1 MSKPLIEL
9 FSGRPADKA
18 ALIQPRPA
26 PGTLCPEENLGHLLL
41 RAADGERGIVFV
53 RDERQETRFSYRTIA
68 EQALTR
74 LGTLRALGLRRGDP
88 VILMFRESH
97 DFIVTF
103 WAAVLGGMVPAPLAY
118 PPALAGDNAVL
129 IKLKAVWE
137 QLDRPRVLSDA
148 FLAEQQSAL
157 QQALAEPRIRILA
170 VTEAPESAAPAD
182 PDLAAPDEL
191 AFIQYSSG
199 STGTPKGVMVTH
211 ASLITNL
218 EGIIF
223 GADLSTRDAYL
234 CWMPYHHD
242 MGLIG
247 FHFVPLALGIEQ
259 VNMTPFTFVRKP
271 TLWMEKIH
279 LHRSTV
285 TGSPNFGYRHL
296 LSKLKPEHLKRWDLS
311 CLRIIFN
318 GAEPIAATVMEEF
331 LSTLGRC
338 GLKPEAMYPVY
349 GMAEATLAVSFPP
362 PGTLPRVHWLDRGE
376 LALGRA
382 AAAEPHGETAVAV
395 VDEGYPVPGCGLR
408 IVDGDGRVLPEGRVG
423 RIQIGGR
430 NVTRGYYNNPSANAA
445 TFHDGWLD
453 TGDLGFMMDG
463 RLCVSGRAK
472 DIIFV
477 NGQNF
482 YAHDVEAQ
490 AETVAGVDPGKTIA
504 CGWHD
509 PGSGEEQT
517 AIFLAIRDPESPE
530 GRSIMAAV
538 WQRVNQ
544 VLGIAL
550 DYVVPVRAIP
560 KTTSGKL
567 QRYKLLEEF
576 QQGDYDAVIHRGIDL
591 VSGAPES
598 DTAAGEDLSDLV
610 REAWADVLGLP
621 PARIKPDQSF
631 RSLGGTSIK
640 AVQILGRL
648 EDRLNRPLNHEL
660 LLRCQTVRQ
669 MAEWLGGHSDRT
681 SAAGAA
687 DTVRAPDDAIAII
700 GTACRFPGS
709 DSPEEY
715 WELLS
720 QGREAIGP
728 VPADRFALPEG
739 GRDDGWRGG
748 FVRDVYAFDAEFFG
762 ISPEE
767 ATDMDPQQRLFL
779 EVAAETLERA
789 GYSRPALDGA
799 EVGLFIG
806 ASHNNHMEF
815 LVNALCGDALESFAS
830 LRRLPPG
837 ERDELLKEWQSR
849 FGRLSLHVNTAVD
862 NLLNMIAARVSHTF
876 NWKGPSFTIDSA
888 CSSSLVAV
896 HLACQSLRQGE
907 CSMAVAGGVSLT
919 LSHLP
924 FLLFQRAGALS
935 ASGRCRVFDA
945 SADGFVLGEGA
956 GAVLLKPLSRALA
969 DGDPVLSVIRG
980 SAVNNDGQSLG
991 VMAPNPDGQRQVID
1005 AVYRQFKLDPASIQ
1019 FVEAHGTGTPLGDP
1033 SEIRALTQAFGN
1045 LDRQSCAVGSVK
1057 ANIGHLLSA
1066 AGIAGLIK
1074 VVLALH
1080 HKQMPGNINLTEPS
1094 RQIDFARTPFYPL
1107 TATRAWTVPEG
1118 LPRRA
1123 AINSFGFG
1131 GTNCHLVV
1139 EEGVARE
1146 QPRGVWPYHLLL
1158 LSARNRP
1165 ALNRSAGR
1173 LAAYLERAPAPD
1185 PADLCATLNSR
1196 RNHSACRYALVA
1208 ESLGE
1213 LAAGLKGL
1221 EKRQP
1226 AETGSPPSLALMFT
1240 GQGAQYPGMAAQ
1252 LYELWPR
1259 FRLAMD
1265 EAAAAFDPWLDVPV
1279 LSSIYH
1285 HEANPEQLART
1296 EITQPAMFVTDYALG
1311 RALLELGVRP
1321 AALIGHSVGEYAAAC
1336 LAGAVDL
1343 ADAAKVVAARGR
1355 LMSELPGQGGMLAVF
1370 ARADEL
1376 SAYLEDYRGRL
1387 WFAANNGSHQVVA
1400 GYRDAVAELAR
1411 TLESLGR
1418 RVKPL
1423 RVSHAFHTPLLQP
1436 MLEPFAKVL
1445 AEVEWRAPR
1454 LPIISNITGDW
1465 LAADGF
1471 DAYYWSRHVLEAVRF
1486 EQGIRTAHAG
1496 GIRTF
1501 VECGPDSV
1509 LTHLAATVLAGE
1521 RVTLAAMIDRRR
1533 ENARTLPETLG
1544 ILYTAGVD
1552 LDWRALGEDFP
1563 GRRIPLPAS
1572 PFERKIYRLPPLPP
1586 AKTQGQALLH
1596 RWEWPQTP
1604 RGDAIALPPGA
1615 LLVFAGEGQSAWL
1628 EALRI
1633 RLGPERPVL
1642 AVRPGAAFSATDG
1655 TFTVNLS
1662 DAGDYRR
1669 LWQAVLADY
1678 GAPAAV
1684 VHAWNADSASAQRND
1699 DEALYSGIFS
1709 LTFLAQAMREPAPA
1723 EPCRIL
1729 WLTRRAHV
1737 LDSLEPPPDP
1747 YQLLGVTFALGLG
1760 EENDHLVLQAAD
1772 LDPAPAAPDE
1782 DVETVLAEL
1791 GTAEFGGEMLA
1802 IRRSRRFRRRFGAVY
1817 NETGVSEPLLEDGD
1831 TCLITGGIAGIGAET
1846 AIALARS
1853 ARINLVLTGRRP
1865 LPDRQTWNELPDGH
1879 PDAARVALVRRLES
1893 LGATVDY
1900 HAADVADAEAM
1911 TEAVKRARERFGRL
1925 DGVIHSAGVV
1935 DRKVLR
1941 ATDKNVESIRAVLA
1955 PKVEG
1960 SLLLHRLTADQ
1971 PLKFFILYSSI
1982 AATCPVWAAS
1992 LTDYAAANAFLDG
2005 FAEWRNRSGAKGRAL
2020 ALNWSLWDETGMG
2033 RDTGLMA
2040 LVRSKGLRALVPE
2053 TACAA
2058 LARALA
2064 IPGAA
2069 VVHVIDFEAETE
2081 TPAPAATAPSPEPAP
2096 VEREPL
2102 AAHPP
2107 VHAADWLDLVRQ
2119 LTGAYLNAPAEG
2131 IDPGRRFQELGVD
2144 SRGAVEM
2151 AEKLAALLGCHIT
2164 PTLLFEFQSPL
2175 DLARHLESRH
2185 GSEFFSRPPDAPAP
2199 ARPISVAAGVASR
2212 SERAADDRIAVVGMS
2227 LRVPGCASTDQYWR
2241 MLAEGRCEI
2250 REVPRER
2257 WSPDD
2262 YFDAANRHSHA
2273 SYSKWGG
2280 FLDRVHEFDPQFF
2293 GISPREAK
2301 AMDPQQRIFME
2312 VAYEA
2317 LQQSGYAGEGQA
2329 RRLGV
2334 FVGCEQN
2341 YYAEHF
2347 INQQRYCRLRDRIR
2361 NADWYRR
2368 LPMSARADW
2377 DEALRDVLRP
2387 AELQSDAIAGNGLNE
2402 IACRLSHWLNV
2413 RGPSLIVNTACSAA
2427 LVATHLA
2434 CQSLRSGESRIAVA
2448 GGAYLNMGST
2458 PFVFLSRVNAMSPDG
2473 RCYPFDRRAN
2483 GMVLGEGVAVLVLKP
2498 LADALADGD
2507 FIHGVILGSAM
2518 NNDGHSSGLTAPNPA
2533 GQADCVARA
2542 YRESGVDPATVSY
2555 VECHGTGTSLGDP
2568 VEVEGM
2574 TQAFRRFTDRRGFCG
2589 IGSVKSSI
2597 GHMLSAAGIPSA
2609 IKVLLAMRHGYLP
2622 PTVNYAEPN
2631 PYIDFDASP
2640 FFVVDGQGR
2649 PWTGNGQP
2657 RRAGVNAFGF
2667 GGTNC
2672 HLILEEPP
2680 RAVDQPTGM
2689 DRLPLSDPQLLCLT
2703 ARTQSAVCAYAEALH
2718 AHLRENPSISAEQ
2731 VVYSLNGAQREM
2743 NFRAAAVVRG
2753 RDELLAVL
2761 AAVAGSG
2768 KHDRLLQG
2776 RANPKQPPAMAWM
2789 FDDGPWPEGTAD
2801 TLARRCS
2808 VFADAWT
2815 AFRKALPPGHEA
2827 EPHLRAAAEQYSLG
2841 RLLRELDLVPSGLWA
2856 EGASSPV
2863 AAAVAGWLSPAA
2875 AASVLIGGDA
2885 VPEHAA
2891 GDRIWRIPIHT
2902 SAGKIS
2908 VDSPDWPIRL
2918 RSAASSRSDGL
2929 APPTDAR
2936 FRTLLLGGKAGEA
2949 SGPLP
2954 MIGAEPDGGS
2964 LLTALARLYIDGL
2977 KLDTRALCPSGLT
2990 RVLLPA
2996 YPFER
3001 KAYLYDPPPAEIDES
3016 ADIPSP
3022 SAEPNPPEPA
3032 HPGPATASKEPQQDI
3047 ATALLDELN
3056 RIILPRQAMNEHS

>member
-9 FSGRPADKA
+9 FTGRPADKA
-18 ALIQPRPA
+18 ALIEPRPA
-26 PGTLCPEENLGHLLL
+26 PGTLCPEENLAYILL
-41 RAADGERGIVFV
+41 RAAATDRGVVFV
-53 RDERQETRFSYRTIA
+53 RDERHETRFSYQAIA
-68 EQALTR
+68 EQARMR
-74 LGTLRALGLRRGDP
+74 LGALRALGLRRGDP
-88 VILMFRESH
+88 VMLMFRESH
-97 DFIVTF
+97 DFVVTF
-103 WAAVLGGMVPAPLAY
+103 WAAVMGGIIPAPLAY
-118 PPALAGDNAVL
+118 PPSLTDDNAVL
-129 IKLKAVWE
+129 MKLKAIWK
-137 QLDRPRVLSDA
+137 QLDRPLLLSDA
-148 FLAEQQSAL
+148 YMAEQQSAL
-157 QQALAEPRIRILA
+157 RQALGENSIRIEAVTDLAEPSTL
-170 VTEAPESAAPAD
+170 AD
-182 PDLAAPDEL
+182 PDLARPDDL

-199 STGTPKGVMVTH
+199 STGTPKGVMVSH
-211 ASLITNL
+211 ANLITNL

-223 GADLSTRDAYL
+223 GAEHGPGDAFLS
-234 CWMPYHHD
+234 WMPYHHD

-247 FHFVPLALGIEQ
+247 FHFVPMALGIEQ
-259 VNMTPFTFVRKP
+259 VNLTPFTFVRKP
-271 TLWMEKIH
+271 TLWMEKISE
-279 LHRSTV
+279 HRSTV

-296 LSKLKPEHLKRWDLS
+296 LGKLKPDHLKRWDLS
-311 CLRIIFN
+311 CLRNIYN
-318 GAEPIAATVMEEF
+318 GAEPIAAAVIEEF
-331 LSTLGRC
+331 MTTLGPC
-338 GLKPEAMYPVY
+338 GLRPEAMYPVY
-349 GMAEATLAVSFPP
+349 GMAEASLAVTFPP
-362 PGTLPRVHWLDRGE
+362 PGTLPRVHWLDRQE
-376 LALGRA
+376 LAQGRA
-382 AAAEPHGETAVAV
+382 AGAEPHGENSIAV
-395 VDEGYPVPGCGLR
+395 VDEGYPVPGCGIR
-408 IVDGDGRVLPEGRVG
+408 IVDGNGQVLPEGRVG
-423 RIQIGGR
+423 RIHICGR
-430 NVTRGYYNNPSANAA
+430 NVTGGYYNNPSANAA
-445 TFHDGWLD
+445 TFHGGWLD
-453 TGDLGFMMDG
+453 TGDLGFMIDG
-463 RLCVSGRAK
+463 RLCISGRAK
-472 DIIFV
+472 DIIFI

-482 YAHDVEAQ
+482 YAHDIEAQ
-490 AETVAGVDPGKTIA
+490 AETVNGVDPGKTIA
-504 CGWHD
+504 CGWQD
-509 PGSGEEQT
+509 PDTGEEKT
-517 AIFLAIRDPESPE
+517 AIFLAIRNPDSPE
-530 GRSIMAAV
+530 GRAVMAEV

-544 VLGIAL
+544 VLNVAL
-550 DYVVPVRAIP
+550 DYVVPVKAIP

-576 QQGDYDAVIHRGIDL
+576 QRGDYDAVRHCGVDL
-591 VSGAPES
+591 VSGALES
-598 DTAAGEDLSDLV
+598 STSGTENLTDLV
-610 REAWADVLGLP
+610 REVWAEVLGLP
-621 PARIKPDQSF
+621 AARINPDQAF

-648 EDRLNRPLNHEL
+648 EDRLNRPLDHEL
-660 LLRCQTVRQ
+660 LLRCHTVRQ
-669 MAEWLGGHSDRT
+669 MADWLGGRPGSAVAASASDT
-681 SAAGAA
+681 GEAQE
-687 DTVRAPDDAIAII
+687 DAIAII

-709 DSPEEY
+709 NSPEEY

-720 QGREAIGP
+720 QGREAIGA
-728 VPADRFALPEG
+728 VPADRFALPQG
-739 GRDDGWRGG
+739 GREDWWRGG

-799 EVGLFIG
+799 DVGLFIG

-830 LRRLPPG
+830 LRRLPPS

-849 FGRLSLHVNTAVD
+849 FGRFSLHVNTAVD

-969 DGDPVLSVIRG
+969 DGDPVLAVIRG

-1005 AVYRQFKLDPASIQ
+1005 AVYRQFKIDPASIQ

-1033 SEIRALTQAFGN
+1033 SEIRALTQAFGG
-1045 LDRQSCAVGSVK
+1045 LARQSCAIGSVK

-1066 AGIAGLIK
+1066 AGIASLIK
-1074 VVLALH
+1074 VVLALQH
-1080 HKQMPGNINLTEPS
+1080 RQMPGNINLNEPS
-1094 RQIDFARTPFYPL
+1094 RQIDFAKTPFLPL
-1107 TATRAWTVPEG
+1107 TSTRVWTVPEG
-1118 LPRRA
+1118 VARRA

-1146 QPRGVWPYHLLL
+1146 KPKGVWPYHLLL
-1158 LSARNRP
+1158 LSARNRS
-1165 ALNRSAGR
+1165 ALNRSSEH
-1173 LAAYLERAPAPD
+1173 LAAYLERRPALD
-1185 PADLCATLNSR
+1185 PADVCATLNSR
-1196 RNHSACRYALVA
+1196 RNHYACRDALVV

-1213 LAAGLKGL
+1213 LANGLKGL

-1226 AETGSPPSLALMFT
+1226 TETESPPPIAMMFT
-1240 GQGAQYPGMAAQ
+1240 GQGSQYPGMAAQ

-1259 FRLAMD
+1259 FRRAMD
-1265 EAAAAFDPWLDVPV
+1265 EAVAAFDPWLEAP
-1279 LSSIYH
+1279 LLTAIYH
-1285 HEANPEQLART
+1285 PEANPEQLART
-1296 EITQPAMFVTDYALG
+1296 EITQPAMFVADYALG

-1321 AALIGHSVGEYAAAC
+1321 AALIGHSVGEYVAAC

-1343 ADAAKVVAARGR
+1343 ADAAKVIAARGR

-1376 SAYLEDYRGRL
+1376 SAHLEDYRGRV

-1411 TLESLGR
+1411 VLEIEGR

-1423 RVSHAFHTPLLQP
+1423 RVSHAFHTPLLEP
-1436 MLEPFAKVL
+1436 MLEPFSKVL
-1445 AEVEWRAPR
+1445 AEVEWNAPR

-1465 LAADGF
+1465 LGANGP
-1471 DAYYWSRHVLEAVRF
+1471 DANYWLRHVLEPVRF
-1486 EQGIRTAHAG
+1486 EQGIRAAYAG

-1509 LTHLAATVLAGE
+1509 LTHLVATVLAGE
-1521 RVTLAAMIDRRR
+1521 RVTLAALLDRRR
-1533 ENARTLPETLG
+1533 ENARTFLDALG
-1544 ILYTAGVD
+1544 TLYTEGVN
-1552 LDWRALGEDFP
+1552 LDWRMLGEDFP
-1563 GRRIPLPAS
+1563 GRRIPLPAY
-1572 PFERKIYRLPPLPP
+1572 PFERKVYRLPPLPP
-1586 AKTQGQALLH
+1586 AESQGQALLH

-1604 RGDAIALPPGA
+1604 RGDSVPLPPGA
-1615 LLVFAGEGQSAWL
+1615 LLVFAGEGQAAWL
-1628 EALRI
+1628 AALRI
-1633 RLGPERPVL
+1633 RVGPDRPLLV
-1642 AVRPGAAFSATDG
+1642 VRPGAGFSADG
-1655 TFTVNLS
+1655 GNFTVNHL
-1662 DAGDYRR
+1662 DAGDYRQ
-1669 LWQAVLADY
+1669 LWQSVLADY

-1684 VHAWNADSASAQRND
+1684 VHAWNADLTGAPRD
-1699 DEALYSGIFS
+1699 DEAALHSGLFS
-1709 LTFLAQAMREPAPA
+1709 LTFLAQAMHEPSPIK
-1723 EPCRIL
+1723 PCRIL

-1737 LDSLEPPPDP
+1737 LDSLEPAPDP
-1747 YQLLGVTFALGLG
+1747 YQLLGITFALGLG
-1760 EENDHLVLQAAD
+1760 EENEHLVVKAAD
-1772 LDPAPAAPDE
+1772 LDTAPAAPDV
-1782 DVETVLAEL
+1782 DVDTILAEL
-1791 GTAEFGGEMLA
+1791 GTAEFGGEILA
-1802 IRRSRRFRRRFGAVY
+1802 IRRSLRFQRRFGAVY
-1817 NETGVSEPLLEDGD
+1817 NETGVSESLLKDGD

-1846 AIALARS
+1846 ALALARS

-1865 LPDRQTWNELPDGH
+1865 LPARQEWDALPADH
-1879 PDAARVALVRRLES
+1879 PDAARVALIRQLES

-1900 HAADVADAEAM
+1900 HAADAADSEAM
-1911 TEAVKRARERFGRL
+1911 TKAIRRLRERFGRL
-1925 DGVIHSAGVV
+1925 DGIIHSAGVV
-1935 DRKVLR
+1935 DRNVLR
-1941 ATDKNVESIRAVLA
+1941 ATDKSVGSIRSVLA
-1955 PKVEG
+1955 PKVKG
-1960 SLLLHRLTADQ
+1960 SWLLHQLTADQ

-1982 AATCPVWAAS
+1982 AATCPLWAAS

-2005 FAEWRNRSGAKGRAL
+2005 FAEWRNRSGAKGRTL
-2020 ALNWSLWDETGMG
+2020 ALNWSLWDEKGMG
-2033 RDTGLMA
+2033 RDAGLMA

-2058 LARALA
+2058 LSRALA
-2064 IPGAA
+2064 IPGAS
-2069 VVHVIDFEAETE
+2069 VVHVIDFEAEAE
-2081 TPAPAATAPSPEPAP
+2081 SPAPAAAPAAHSPAPEPVEPAP
-2096 VEREPL
+2096 RAAL
-2102 AAHPP
+2102 A
-2107 VHAADWLDLVRQ
+2107 VQAADWLELVRQ
-2119 LTGAYLNAPAEG
+2119 LTGAYVNVAAEQ
-2131 IDPGRRFQELGVD
+2131 IDSGRKFHELGVD
-2144 SRGAVEM
+2144 SKGAVEI
-2151 AEKLAALLGCHIT
+2151 AEKLAAILRQHVT

-2175 DLARHLESRH
+2175 DLARHLENQHGPEFLARSRDP
-2185 GSEFFSRPPDAPAP
+2185 GP
-2199 ARPISVAAGVASR
+2199 ARTITIRTTAASR
-2212 SERAADDRIAVVGMS
+2212 SDRRIDDRIAIVGMS
-2227 LRVPGCASTDQYWR
+2227 LRVPGSASPDEYWN

-2250 REVPRER
+2250 REVPRDR
-2257 WSPDD
+2257 WSPED
-2262 YFDAANRHSHA
+2262 YFDAANRHTHG

-2280 FLDRVHEFDPQFF
+2280 FLERAHEFDPQFF

-2317 LQQSGYAGEGQA
+2317 LQQSGYAGEGRA
-2329 RRLGV
+2329 ERLGV

-2361 NADWYRR
+2361 STDWYRQ
-2368 LPMSARADW
+2368 LPMGARADW
-2377 DEALRDVLRP
+2377 DDALREVLQP
-2387 AELQSDAIAGNGLNE
+2387 AELLSDAIAGNGLNE

-2483 GMVLGEGVAVLVLKP
+2483 GMVLGEGVAALVLKP
-2498 LADALADGD
+2498 LADAMADGD
-2507 FIHGVILGSAM
+2507 YIHGVILGSAM

-2533 GQADCVARA
+2533 GQAECIARA
-2542 YRESGVDPATVSY
+2542 YRESRVDPATVSY

-2574 TQAFRRFTDRRGFCG
+2574 TKGFRQFTDQRGYCG

-2597 GHMLSAAGIPSA
+2597 GHMLSAAGIPSV
-2609 IKVLLAMRHGYLP
+2609 IKVLLAMRHDYLP
-2622 PTVNYAEPN
+2622 PTVNYSEPN

-2640 FFVVDGQGR
+2640 FYVVDSHGR

-2689 DRLPLSDPQLLCLT
+2689 DRVPLSDPQLLYLT
-2703 ARTQSAVCAYAEALH
+2703 ARTESALRAYAKALH
-2718 AHLRENPSISAEQ
+2718 AHLEENPSISAEQ
-2731 VVYSLNGAQREM
+2731 VACSLNGAQREM

-2753 RDELLAVL
+2753 REDLLAVL
-2761 AAVAGSG
+2761 ASVAGSG
-2768 KHDRLLQG
+2768 KHDRLLSG
-2776 RANPKQPPAMAWM
+2776 RANPKQPPAMAWV
-2789 FDDGPWPEGTAD
+2789 FDDCPWPEGTAD
-2801 TLARRCS
+2801 TLARRYS

-2815 AFRKALPPGHEA
+2815 DFRAVLPPGHETV
-2827 EPHLRAAAEQYSLG
+2827 PRLQAAAEQYALG
-2841 RLLRELDLVPSGLWA
+2841 RLLRELELVPAGLWA
-2856 EGASSPV
+2856 EGALSPV
-2863 AAAVAGWLSPAA
+2863 AAAVAGWLSPASA
-2875 AASVLIGGDA
+2875 AVLLNGGDA
-2885 VPEHAA
+2885 VPENDA
-2891 GDRIWRIPIHT
+2891 GDQIWRIPIHT
-2902 SAGKIS
+2902 IDGKIS
-2908 VDSPDWPIRL
+2908 VDNPEWAIRL
-2918 RSAASSRSDGL
+2918 RSAARNPSESVQ
-2929 APPTDAR
+2929 PPTDAR
-2936 FRTLLLGGKAGEA
+2936 LRTVLLGGKGGE
-2949 SGPLP
+2949 GKGLVR
-2954 MIGAEPDGGS
+2954 MIGAAPGDES
-2964 LLTALARLYIDGL
+2964 LLTALARLYIEGL
-2977 KLDTRALCPSGLT
+2977 RLDTRPLCSPVLT

-3001 KAYLYDPPPAEIDES
+3001 KEFLYDPPPVDVEET
-3016 ADIPSP
+3016 ADI
-3022 SAEPNPPEPA
+3022 AAAPEPA
-3032 HPGPATASKEPQQDI
+3032 VAHSQGATASKEPQQNI

-3056 RIILPRQAMNEHS
+3056 RIILPREPLNEHS